1 MLSTATRLRSH
12 LPVPLFVEA
21 SVTLSST
28 ETFRP
33 IHAVFLGGRQQ
44 AGSSSSSSKHQQK
57 HHTRRFHTRVMH
69 LKSSTNR
76 SNTRSDTNSEILK
89 QLTKLNESNVKIV
102 KELKR
107 VGDELGEVK
116 TDLAEVK
123 KIVYR
128 TDKRAALTVE
138 ARCREKM
145 GMEHKEVKGVHNA
158 LSLLSIDTKEAEYDS
173 AKTRLV
179 SALYRRC
186 TRDLFAKVT
195 GTEWINENEALA
207 SLKQWQHDP
216 SKESN
221 STGDD
226 DDDDDDD
233 VGYSAQAEADVVKM
247 FIEMLAP
254 FAAVDVDK
262 KQAHKDAQ
270 EILRRDNTGLA
281 LSLIIANMDDKKVD
295 KGGYWGWKVL
305 EFDGF
310 SHSDFDPDKI
320 ELLEVKCGSSL
331 RKAKKQLEMRTRFI
345 DTVATLAEYKGV
357 KFNITKYA
365 YVDGVDGLKAYPE
378 PVDGYMYI
386 SSLKL
391 IVRKIEQ

>member
-1 MLSTATRLRSH
+1 M
-12 LPVPLFVEA
+12 P
-21 SVTLSST
+21 
-28 ETFRP
+28 
-33 IHAVFLGGRQQ
+33 
-44 AGSSSSSSKHQQK
+44 
-57 HHTRRFHTRVMH
+57 
-69 LKSSTNR
+69 
-76 SNTRSDTNSEILK
+76 
-89 QLTKLNESNVKIV
+89 
-102 KELKR
+102 
-107 VGDELGEVK
+107 
-116 TDLAEVK
+116 
-123 KIVYR
+123 
-128 TDKRAALTVE
+128 
-138 ARCREKM
+138 EKM

-195 GTEWINENEALA
+195 GTEWI
-207 SLKQWQHDP
+207 
-216 SKESN
+216 KESN
-221 STGDD
+221 STG
-226 DDDDDDD
+226 DDDDDD

>member
-226 DDDDDDD
+226 DDDDDD

>member
-1 MLSTATRLRSH
+1 LRSH

-145 GMEHKEVKGVHNA
+145 GMEYKEVKGVHDA

-226 DDDDDDD
+226 DDDDDD

-281 LSLIIANMDDKKVD
+281 LSLIIANMDDKQDD
-295 KGGYWGWKVL
+295 KGGCWGWKVL

-310 SHSDFDPDKI
+310 SHSDIDPDKI

-345 DTVATLAEYKGV
+345 DTVRTINKIIFLSFVLY
-357 KFNITKYA
+357 I
-365 YVDGVDGLKAYPE
+365 VD
-378 PVDGYMYI
+378 
-386 SSLKL
+386 S
-391 IVRKIEQ
+391 

>member
-1 MLSTATRLRSH
+1 
-12 LPVPLFVEA
+12 
-21 SVTLSST
+21 
-28 ETFRP
+28 
-33 IHAVFLGGRQQ
+33 
-44 AGSSSSSSKHQQK
+44 
-57 HHTRRFHTRVMH
+57 
-69 LKSSTNR
+69 
-76 SNTRSDTNSEILK
+76 
-89 QLTKLNESNVKIV
+89 
-102 KELKR
+102 
-107 VGDELGEVK
+107 
-116 TDLAEVK
+116 
-123 KIVYR
+123 
-128 TDKRAALTVE
+128 
-138 ARCREKM
+138 
-145 GMEHKEVKGVHNA
+145 
-158 LSLLSIDTKEAEYDS
+158 
-173 AKTRLV
+173 
-179 SALYRRC
+179 LYRRC

-207 SLKQWQHDP
+207 SLKQWRHDP

-221 STGDD
+221 STGD

-254 FAAVDVDK
+254 FDAVDVDK

-281 LSLIIANMDDKKVD
+281 LSLIIANMDDKQDD
-295 KGGYWGWKVL
+295 KGGCWGWKVL

-310 SHSDFDPDKI
+310 SHSDIDPDKI

-357 KFNITKYA
+357 N
-365 YVDGVDGLKAYPE
+365 
-378 PVDGYMYI
+378 GYMNI

-391 IVRKIEQ
+391 IVRKIDY